1 MSSPAASPA
10 MWTARATDG
19 ASSTTDSPAP
29 PSHSNEVGVHAGR
42 DTSTLPGS
50 APRGLSSPR
59 RPWSPKPG
67 LPTTADSTSLPCRVE
82 HPPRRI
88 RALRTTSKAPSGR
101 SEIVTVLGT
110 CPAALTSRT
119 VDDRFHSTSMVPS
132 SALVPTW
139 LSLMSTDAAA
149 IGAPASSST
158 RSVYGVRTSSSD
170 QPAHKAQTMVSATS
184 KRKLGTTPPLSDR
197 DYLFTGR

>member
-1 MSSPAASPA
+1 MVPEAGPA
-10 MWTARATDG
+10 D
-19 ASSTTDSPAP
+19 
-29 PSHSNEVGVHAGR
+29 HGR
-42 DTSTLPGS
+42 LD
-50 APRGLSSPR
+50 
-59 RPWSPKPG
+59 RP
-67 LPTTADSTSLPCRVE
+67 PCRVE
-82 HPPRRI
+82 HPDAI
-88 RALRTTSKAPSGR
+88 HALRTTSKAPSGR

-170 QPAHKAQTMVSATS
+170 QPAHKAQTMVSAAS
-184 KRKLGTTPPLSDR
+184 KRNWERRATERPRLLVHQPLNGKPFARLSQQR
-197 DYLFTGR
+197 